1 MRIPWID
8 CCKGLA
14 MIMVV
19 LGHCGDNEYLFKGL
33 YYIHLPL
40 FIMLSGFWIDNPKYY
55 EVEYSLVKYSA
66 KKAGEL
72 LYPYLIFGVMTF
84 LLQYFRLSLIN
95 VNFDLGG
102 ANELLSNILHFENY
116 ANWFLPMLF
125 FAEVLCMIML
135 KMFYNY
141 KKKVLLIFIFMIICA
156 FISSRI
162 PKLLPY
168 ITNGTIY
175 FLLFTFG
182 KVFAFSFFCLIGYFI
197 KKILDM
203 YNARLKVLRKFMIP
217 IMVLSSLTSLIVASN
232 LPMVDLHTLRW
243 ESAKLYFVVAC
254 WGSISFIFMFYFLN
268 ISNRLL
274 SHIGK
279 NSLIINGTHLN
290 LLIVPSVVQ
299 ISFFMMPNF
308 AGLFNLG
315 PLIITAGVLFVEIF
329 FVIPIIK
336 NVYPF
341 LSDYKIIVNK
351 LNIS

>member
-1 MRIPWID
+1 
-8 CCKGLA
+8 
-14 MIMVV
+14 
-19 LGHCGDNEYLFKGL
+19 
-33 YYIHLPL
+33 
-40 FIMLSGFWIDNPKYY
+40 
-55 EVEYSLVKYSA
+55 
-66 KKAGEL
+66 
-72 LYPYLIFGVMTF
+72 
-84 LLQYFRLSLIN
+84 
-95 VNFDLGG
+95 
-102 ANELLSNILHFENY
+102 
-116 ANWFLPMLF
+116 
-125 FAEVLCMIML
+125 MIML
-135 KMFYNY
+135 KMFYDY

-197 KKILDM
+197 KQILDM

-232 LPMVDLHTLRW
+232 LPMVDLHTLQW

-279 NSLIINGTHLN
+279 IH
-290 LLIVPSVVQ
+290 
-299 ISFFMMPNF
+299 
-308 AGLFNLG
+308 
-315 PLIITAGVLFVEIF
+315 
-329 FVIPIIK
+329 
-336 NVYPF
+336 
-341 LSDYKIIVNK
+341 
-351 LNIS
+351 